1 MKKLIRTSLPF
12 ILMLALT
19 GATAFAAESRTATI
33 DLRKVFDE
41 YWKTKEADA
50 ALKDRAAEMDKQN
63 KSLMDDY
70 KKAAEEYQ
78 KLLSSANDMAVS
90 AEERAKRKTAAD
102 AKKLELQEN
111 EQTIESFRR
120 QAGSTLDEKKR
131 QMRDKIL
138 GEIRTAINAKAK
150 AAGYSIV
157 FDSAGESANATPVL
171 IYTNGENDITDEI
184 LSQLNATAPVSTT
197 KTTTTPVEKT
207 ADKK

>member
-1 MKKLIRTSLPF
+1 MKKMIRKF
-12 ILMLALT
+12 IPLFLVLALS
-19 GATAFAAESRTATI
+19 GASALAADKTATI
-33 DLRKVFDE
+33 DLRKVFDN

-50 ALKDRAAEMDKQN
+50 ALKDKAADMDKQN

-70 KKAAEEYQ
+70 KKATEDYQ
-78 KLLSSANDMAVS
+78 KLIASANDQAVS
-90 AEERAKRKTAAD
+90 AEERAKRKQAAD
-102 AKKLELQEN
+102 AKTLELKEA

-120 QAGSTLDEKKR
+120 QAGATLDEKKR

-138 GEIRTAINAKAK
+138 AAIRAAVNAKAK

-184 LSQLNATAPVSTT
+184 LTQLNLDAPI
-197 KTTTTPVEKT
+197 TTPPSKA

>member
-1 MKKLIRTSLPF
+1 MIRKFVPF
-12 ILMLALT
+12 VLMLALS
-19 GATAFAAESRTATI
+19 GAAALAAESRTATI
-33 DLRKVFDE
+33 DLRKVFDN

-78 KLLSSANDMAVS
+78 KLAASANDQAVS
-90 AEERAKRKTAAD
+90 AEERGKRKKSAD
-102 AKKLELQEN
+102 AKMLELKES

-120 QAGSTLDEKKR
+120 QAGATLDEQKR
-131 QMRDKIL
+131 RMRDKIL
-138 GEIRTAINAKAK
+138 AEIRAAIEGKAK
-150 AAGYSIV
+150 ASGYGIV

-171 IYTNGENDITDEI
+171 IYTNGENDITDVI
-184 LSQLNATAPVSTT
+184 LSQLNVTAPVPAAKSAAD
-197 KTTTTPVEKT
+197 KPVADKT